1 MDSPKPNECK
11 HCGAKLEPRVMGLF
25 NGTELVWPRYC
36 CSDARCL
43 TLDKAE
49 ADEEE
54 YQQRRQK
61 AIGNVPPI
69 LLTTDIKAL
78 PSEKARRLTKW
89 VPMGSMFNADK
100 SRSKNN
106 LFVCGPSRTGKSR
119 VIATAAINYAITK
132 GQTVFWSDAWTLEE
146 AVMGKPEALRNLA
159 SHRLLCLDDLGK
171 ERMTERMASGIF
183 KLLDLRVTQN
193 LTTFISSNW
202 TPTVFAERFN
212 DTTINDAVKG
222 RLVEFFDRVLLD
234 ERELP
239 LQ

>member
-1 MDSPKPNECK
+1 MDSPKPNECQ
-11 HCGAKLEPRVMGLF
+11 HCGKGVEPRVMNWQGSDF
-25 NGTELVWPRYC
+25 IWPRYC
-36 CSDARCL
+36 CDDPRCL
-43 TLDKAE
+43 SLDKAA

-54 YQQRRQK
+54 YQERRRK
-61 AIGNVPPI
+61 AVGNVPS
-69 LLTTDIKAL
+69 LLINTDIKVL

-89 VPMGSMFNADK
+89 VPGGSLFNADK

-106 LFVCGPSRTGKSR
+106 LFICGPSRTGKSR
-119 VIATAAINYAITK
+119 VMATTAINHAVTRGGI
-132 GQTVFWSDAWTLEE
+132 VHWCDAWMLEE
-146 AVMGKPEALRNLA
+146 AVMGKTEALRTLA

-183 KLLDLRVTQN
+183 KLLDLRVSN
-193 LTTFISSNW
+193 GLVTFVTSNW
-202 TPTVFAERFN
+202 TPTVLAERFN
-212 DTTINDAVKG
+212 DATIADAVKG